1 MMMKYFKT
9 FVYYYCKI
17 LIRLRGVAV
26 KNSVLGYDSKVE
38 AGSLFISSSLGD
50 YSYCGYDCN
59 IVNTEIG
66 KFCSLSNR
74 IVIGGVAH
82 PMHYISTS
90 PVFLSHKDS
99 VKTKFARHEFLPE
112 ITTSIGHD
120 VWIGE
125 GVFIKAGVSVGN
137 GAVIGMGAVVT
148 KDVPD
153 YAVVAGNPA
162 KIIRYRFEP
171 ELIDSLLKS
180 EWWLLPTERLKVLG
194 SFVNDPKTFLE
205 KLRGN

>member
-1 MMMKYFKT
+1 MFEKISYFH
-9 FVYYYCKI
+9 FKI
-17 LIRLRGVAV
+17 LSKLRGVAL
-26 KNSVLGYDSKVE
+26 KNSFVGYDSKIE
-38 AGSLFISSSLGD
+38 PGTIFIKSSMED
-50 YSYCGYDCN
+50 YSYCGYYCS
-59 IVNTEIG
+59 ILNTTIG
-66 KFCSLSNR
+66 RFCSISNR
-74 IVIGGVAH
+74 VVIGGVAH
-82 PMHYISTS
+82 PMHFLSTS

-99 VKTKFARHEFLPE
+99 VKTKFARHEYLPE
-112 ITTSIGHD
+112 IKTHIGHD